1 MRYHF
6 IHIPTSMATSKKKNQ
21 IIPSVGEDV
30 KKWEFSYID
39 GENIKWGGVSLEGSL
54 IASLKSKQKFTM

>member
-1 MRYHF
+1 
-6 IHIPTSMATSKKKNQ
+6 MATSKKKNQ

-30 KKWEFSYID
+30 KKWEFSHID